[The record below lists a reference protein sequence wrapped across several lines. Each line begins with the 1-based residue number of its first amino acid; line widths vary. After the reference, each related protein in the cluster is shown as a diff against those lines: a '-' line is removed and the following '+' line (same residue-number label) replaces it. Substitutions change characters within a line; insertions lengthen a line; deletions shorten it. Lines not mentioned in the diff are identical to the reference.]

1 MNAIDYTWHV
11 LAVIQIRGSRVEN
24 LEEKP
29 IVCNER
35 NLTVSYT
42 GVSTFCSMVPMSGI
56 ISSLIPRLSCMGR
69 GIESG
74 NETSVMDILLG
85 THT

>member
-1 MNAIDYTWHV
+1 MNAVDYTWHV

-29 IVCNER
+29 MSA
-35 NLTVSYT
+35 VSYT
-42 GVSTFCSMVPMSGI
+42 GLVWSLKMSDTI
-56 ISSLIPRLSCMGR
+56 ASLIPRLLCMGG

-74 NETSVMDILLG
+74 NETSIIDILYSRC
-85 THT
+85 TK